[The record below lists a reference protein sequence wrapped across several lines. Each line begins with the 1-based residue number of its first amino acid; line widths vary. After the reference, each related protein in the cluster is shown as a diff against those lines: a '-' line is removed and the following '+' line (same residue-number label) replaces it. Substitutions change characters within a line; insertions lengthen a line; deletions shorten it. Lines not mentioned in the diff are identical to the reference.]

1 MYRLYRLTGEPEFAV
16 AAARFD
22 KPAFWAPLL
31 AGADPLPGLHANTHL
46 AQVVVACKLRGHKI
60 QSWRGKPV

>member
-1 MYRLYRLTGEPEFAV
+1 MYRLYRLTGEPEFAA

-22 KPAFWAPLL
+22 KPAFWGPLL

-46 AQVVVACKLRGHKI
+46 AQVCGGATD
-60 QSWRGKPV
+60 